1 MKNARLDSINTVER
15 HSAFFTC
22 AAQVAARYA
31 LPSQRVVYYLVSDS
45 EALKADALAK
55 FPDKVV
61 VSGLKAKHTDPLLKL
76 GVKKSDTVEK
86 REREVMEGAWD
97 SVVESWSLAETD
109 FRIITEQSGFGKIG
123 ESRLLW
129 LPPAPLSLSIRADRL
144 SSRRRTASFL
154 RGQPDRTITIF
165 PEFDKDIQEE
175 WRREPGRENLDC
187 GLDSA

>member
-15 HSAFFTC
+15 HSSFFTC
-22 AAQVAARYA
+22 AAQVAERYA
-31 LPSQRVVYYLVSDS
+31 LPSQRVIYYLVSDS

-76 GVKKSDTVEK
+76 GGKKSDTKEK
-86 REREVMEGAWD
+86 KERDVMEGAWD

-123 ESRLLW
+123 ECILHPLRIAAHSIELTSSYSAPNSE
-129 LPPAPLSLSIRADRL
+129 LPSWP
-144 SSRRRTASFL
+144 T
-154 RGQPDRTITIF
+154 
-165 PEFDKDIQEE
+165 
-175 WRREPGRENLDC
+175 
-187 GLDSA
+187 

>member
-15 HSAFFTC
+15 HSSFFTC

-76 GVKKSDTVEK
+76 GGKKSDTKEK
-86 REREVMEGAWD
+86 RERDVMEGAWD

-123 ESRLLW
+123 
-129 LPPAPLSLSIRADRL
+129 
-144 SSRRRTASFL
+144 ASFEL
-154 RGQPDRTITIF
+154 LFRAAASPLPIELTFPLLGADQRASSEVNLTAPSPSFPSLTRTFKRSGGGNRGERTSIV
-165 PEFDKDIQEE
+165 
-175 WRREPGRENLDC
+175 
-187 GLDSA
+187 A